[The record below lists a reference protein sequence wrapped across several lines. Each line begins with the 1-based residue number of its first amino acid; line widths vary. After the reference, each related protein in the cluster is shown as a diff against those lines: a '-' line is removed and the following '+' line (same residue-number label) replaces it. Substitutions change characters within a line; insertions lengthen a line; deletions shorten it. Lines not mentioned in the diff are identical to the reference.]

1 MDSTVGTQTEAST
14 MTPEQTRASETT
26 STTRT
31 LNNDTLPALPR
42 LVDDQNGPARTPLAK
57 DQLYKVLVALAAVPA
72 DAPDGYLTAREI
84 AAAATARSLPI
95 LAENVRKVLRT
106 RATTFVESRSRGE
119 GVNRVTEFR
128 LNPAGRTFF
137 HETYPFA

>member
-1 MDSTVGTQTEAST
+1 MNTDNTTTETNNAN
-14 MTPEQTRASETT
+14 PLLVKRPLDGAVTRPDPT
-26 STTRT
+26 
-31 LNNDTLPALPR
+31 
-42 LVDDQNGPARTPLAK
+42 RTPLNK
-57 DQLYKVLVALAAVPA
+57 DQLYKVLVALASVTETSAQE
-72 DAPDGYLTAREI
+72 GYLTAREI

-128 LNPAGRTFF
+128 LNAAGRSFF
-137 HETYPFA
+137 NDTYPFA

>member
-1 MDSTVGTQTEAST
+1 MDSTVGTQTEAPT
-14 MTPEQTRASETT
+14 MTPEQTRASETST
-26 STTRT
+26 TTRT
-31 LNNDTLPALPR
+31 DNLPAMPR
-42 LVDDQNGPARTPLAK
+42 LIDDQGGPARTPLAK
-57 DQLYKVLVALAAVPA
+57 DELYKVLVALAAIPS

-128 LNPAGRTFF
+128 LNA
-137 HETYPFA
+137 